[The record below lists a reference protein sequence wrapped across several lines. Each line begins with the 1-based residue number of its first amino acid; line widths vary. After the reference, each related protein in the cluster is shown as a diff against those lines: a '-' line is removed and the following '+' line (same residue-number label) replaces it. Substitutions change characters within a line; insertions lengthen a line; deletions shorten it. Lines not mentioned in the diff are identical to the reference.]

1 MCDQT
6 AALGSTGNTRMPA
19 PTLDR
24 LQEKSLP
31 PPPIHVRPWWF
42 PVEEL
47 RNPLVFY
54 LESWL
59 ADILFG
65 ADRNSIPQMEWLSQ
79 VLLTVNALKQRNLV
93 EIAIFGRPCQQNR
106 TKKVLLNLAL
116 RHRQQ
121 RNRAEKM
128 QRLEDS
134 LKGPLLDPDFA

>member
-6 AALGSTGNTRMPA
+6 AAVGAAGSTGMPA
-19 PTLDR
+19 PTLHG
-24 LQEKSLP
+24 LQEESLP
-31 PPPIHVRPWWF
+31 PLPIHVRPWWF

-54 LESWL
+54 LEAWV
-59 ADILFG
+59 ADIIFG
-65 ADRNSIPQMEWLSQ
+65 ADRTHIPQMQWLGQ
-79 VLLTVNALKQRNLV
+79 VLLTVNVLKQRDLV
-93 EIAIFGRPCQQNR
+93 EIAVFGRPCQQSR
-106 TKKVLLNLAL
+106 MKRVLLSLASW
-116 RHRQQ
+116 HRQH